1 MKKIIVTSI
10 EMLCTIAFALLI
22 MGSVDAVANLIAF
35 VVLGVVWFVG
45 EFIVNHKFRLV
56 ITEEKDV

>member
-10 EMLCTIAFALLI
+10 EMLCSVAFFLLI
-22 MGSVDAVANLIAF
+22 MGSVDAVANIIGF
-35 VVLGVVWFVG
+35 VVLCAVWFVG